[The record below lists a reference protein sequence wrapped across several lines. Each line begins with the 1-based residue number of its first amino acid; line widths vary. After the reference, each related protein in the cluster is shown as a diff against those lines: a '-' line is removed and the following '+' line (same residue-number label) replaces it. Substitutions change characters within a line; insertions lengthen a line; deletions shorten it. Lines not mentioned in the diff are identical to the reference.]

1 MPAEKAQLEQAKGDK
16 HIYDREMR
24 PPLMR
29 YAIEELQDA
38 QIEPNVWEDRGP
50 RSPRGLREDRGG
62 RPAGAAVITSAA
74 LSWVAARTTGRC
86 ASG

>member
-1 MPAEKAQLEQAKGDK
+1 MPPEKARLEQAKGDK

-29 YAIEELQDA
+29 YAIEDLQDA